1 VIDRLARDI
10 EAPPQDA
17 LAEAI
22 VLRDLLDYPEL
33 IGQYDLAP
41 LLVYPEHR
49 QLWAAMARV
58 HMRTPNLSMGEF
70 YVAFLRELHAS
81 HPRQWR
87 ALSALMD
94 DVYIDE
100 DRWRQQ
106 QYENDP
112 SRGTADF
119 DMGRHHHDLAWWFQ
133 RLEDCAEARG
143 LISAA
148 QQIAERAWS
157 VDLEGARRVAAFAG
171 RPRVAPEMEIP
182 V

>member
-119 DMGRHHHDLAWWFQ
+119 DMARHHHRFAWWYQ
-133 RLEDCAEARG
+133 RLEDCAEARRG
-143 LISAA
+143 IAAA
-148 QQIAERAWS
+148 QEMAERYWRLDIA
-157 VDLEGARRVAAFAG
+157 GARAAVRLLPKPEPIRV
-171 RPRVAPEMEIP
+171 V